1 MAHLL
6 KKGQNKDFGGVIIQ
20 KHNVLENMD
29 TELQNIG
36 SLSCIV
42 LSPRNVKK
50 FAHHSISASDYCKDQ
65 RKFACFRTLGSK
77 WACLIVKTLKNRN
90 CNTYWPTLVWVC
102 EGCVCGG
109 CVCVCVHCT
118 LCGGCPFRN
127 QGTIW
132 FGTIDPPGNHTHN
145 ILLLIILLLLIYSTS
160 LY

>member
-90 CNTYWPTLVWVC
+90 CNPYWTTLVWVC

-109 CVCVCVHCT
+109 CVCVCV
-118 LCGGCPFRN
+118 CPLY
-127 QGTIW
+127 TVWWLPI
-132 FGTIDPPGNHTHN
+132 PEPGYHMVWHN
-145 ILLLIILLLLIYSTS
+145 RPAREPYS
-160 LY
+160 